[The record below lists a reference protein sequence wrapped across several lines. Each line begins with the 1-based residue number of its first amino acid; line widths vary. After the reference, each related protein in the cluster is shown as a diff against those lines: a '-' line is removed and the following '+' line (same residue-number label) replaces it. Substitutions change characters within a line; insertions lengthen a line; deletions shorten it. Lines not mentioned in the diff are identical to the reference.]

1 MTGELNPTFFRG
13 YQRGI
18 FEKYS
23 LGKVIGKGGWGVVRK
38 GRRKSDG
45 LMFAIKVLPKVV
57 HCGESQS
64 VRGKQTHYMQS
75 IKTEIDIMLTLRGS
89 LGVVYLYEVYQDDD
103 NIYLVM
109 EMCSGGHLVKW
120 EGMGKGKLNER
131 LVSRYI
137 KEILQII
144 VVCHARNIMH
154 RDIKPANF
162 LLLNTSASSPVK
174 VIDFGLSKYYTTKD
188 LPLTAST
195 AEGTPWYLAPEACRG
210 KWFPKTDVWACCIMA
225 FYMLTGTYPFI
236 DRTNTLMPDLAKTLK
251 AICFQDLDLTRKECQ
266 VLSPLAIDFL
276 KFSLLE
282 KDVEKRP
289 SAADCL
295 SHPWI
300 QQVEALDPSPLD
312 PTVLQRLQKFSQ
324 NGTFKCTVLEHIAR
338 EIVSMHFAPD
348 GKRSEHASRVFRERS
363 VRSGRAF
370 YEQTGKMQGSTQ
382 TLSLPQATLYSR
394 NLAELLDRIQADKSG
409 CINKL
414 SLYSLLVELGHNID
428 EQEADEIFNAL
439 DISKKG
445 YVKQEDIAASLIDW
459 QDFQDSFKD
468 RWIDMVRRVFEEL
481 DGDHDGFLT
490 VQEISAAFEGGL
502 SVPEVDAAV
511 HDVLVEV
518 AARQQQALPDLP
530 ETESHQY
537 GSITFDEFMD
547 FMSSENGLR
556 SSLFPDRMRVVEDD
570 QPGEQT
576 CSCCPFFFK
585 NL

>member
-1 MTGELNPTFFRG
+1 MTQEVDPTLFYG

-18 FEKYS
+18 LDKYD
-23 LGKVIGKGGWGVVRK
+23 LGRVIGKGGGGIVRK

-45 LMFAIKVLPKVV
+45 SVFAIKVLPKVV
-57 HCGESQS
+57 SSGESGSMQ
-64 VRGKQTHYMQS
+64 GKQRRHVQS

-89 LGVVYLYEVYQDDD
+89 LGVVYLYDVYQDDD
-103 NIYLVM
+103 NVYLVM
-109 EMCSGGHLVKW
+109 EMCSGGHLVEW
-120 EGMGKGKLNER
+120 EGMGRGKLNER
-131 LVSRYI
+131 LVSKYI

-162 LLLNTSASSPVK
+162 LLLNRNASSPVK
-174 VIDFGLSKYYTTKD
+174 VIDFGISKYYTTKD

-210 KWFPKTDVWACCIMA
+210 KWFPKTDVWACCVMA

-266 VLSPLAIDFL
+266 GLSPLAIDFL
-276 KFSLLE
+276 KYTLLE
-282 KDVEKRP
+282 KDVDTRP
-289 SAADCL
+289 SATECL
-295 SHPWI
+295 AHPWI
-300 QQVEALDPSPLD
+300 QQVEALDPTPLD

-348 GKRSEHASRVFRERS
+348 GRKSEHSSQVFRERS
-363 VRSGRAF
+363 VRSGRVF
-370 YEQTGKMQGSTQ
+370 YEETETMN
-382 TLSLPQATLYSR
+382 LPRATIYSR
-394 NLAELLDRIQADKSG
+394 NLAELLNRVQADNSG

-414 SLYSLLVELGHNID
+414 SLYSLLVELGHHID
-428 EQEADEIFNAL
+428 EGEAGEIFNAL
-439 DISKKG
+439 DIKKRG
-445 YVKQEDIAASLIDW
+445 FVKQEDIAASLIDW
-459 QDFQDSFKD
+459 QDFQDTFKD
-468 RWIDMVRRVFEEL
+468 RWIDMVRKVFEEL
-481 DGDHDGFLT
+481 DEDHDGILT
-490 VQEISAAFEGGL
+490 VQEISAAFEGEL

-518 AARQQQALPDLP
+518 AARQQQALPDAGQ
-530 ETESHQY
+530 TE
-537 GSITFDEFMD
+537 SITFDEFMD

-556 SSLFPDRMRVVEDD
+556 STLFPDRMRVVEDD
-570 QPGEQT
+570 GSREQKS
-576 CSCCPFFFK
+576 CLGCCPIYFK
-585 NL
+585 NV

>member
-1 MTGELNPTFFRG
+1 
-13 YQRGI
+13 
-18 FEKYS
+18 
-23 LGKVIGKGGWGVVRK
+23 
-38 GRRKSDG
+38 
-45 LMFAIKVLPKVV
+45 
-57 HCGESQS
+57 
-64 VRGKQTHYMQS
+64 
-75 IKTEIDIMLTLRGS
+75 
-89 LGVVYLYEVYQDDD
+89 
-103 NIYLVM
+103 
-109 EMCSGGHLVKW
+109 
-120 EGMGKGKLNER
+120 
-131 LVSRYI
+131 
-137 KEILQII
+137 
-144 VVCHARNIMH
+144 MH

-266 VLSPLAIDFL
+266 GLSPLAIDFL

-289 SAADCL
+289 SAAECL

-324 NGTFKCTVLEHIAR
+324 NGIFKCTVLEHIAR

-348 GKRSEHASRVFRERS
+348 GKRSEHARQVFRERS

-394 NLAELLDRIQADKSG
+394 NLADLLDRIQADKSG

-576 CSCCPFFFK
+576 CSCCPIFFK